1 MSGYF
6 LYHSIGTF
14 PGKNRAM
21 SEALTR
27 FSEVWSA
34 EDDGQWPAAL
44 AARQTFIEHWER
56 CIGAAPGTLTTAENV
71 TAALFSLIGSLPP
84 SYLKGRRILVAA
96 DCFPS
101 LHFLLAKLAERF
113 DFQLDTVPLRP
124 GEAYVRDE
132 DFMAHWDK
140 SVGLALLTW
149 VTSTT
154 SHRCD
159 VAALAQHG
167 RQMGSLV
174 GVDITQGVGIAP
186 FQVSDDTSFVVSS
199 SLKWLCGTS
208 GAGIIHVNPR
218 ILQECEP
225 EFRGWFSQTNPFSWG
240 LDDFEYAPDARRFDH
255 GTPAILASAASLPG
269 LQFVE
274 STGID
279 TLRSHNLK
287 LVRRIIDH
295 AQTSEWRIVSPLDDD
310 RRGGSLMIRM
320 GDHVDVQSIVSH
332 LRDRKLF
339 CDARGQIIRLSPGI
353 VTTEADVD
361 LLCQGIQELSA

>member
-1 MSGYF
+1 M
-6 LYHSIGTF
+6 
-14 PGKNRAM
+14 
-21 SEALTR
+21 
-27 FSEVWSA
+27 
-34 EDDGQWPAAL
+34 
-44 AARQTFIEHWER
+44 
-56 CIGAAPGTLTTAENV
+56 
-71 TAALFSLIGSLPP
+71 
-84 SYLKGRRILVAA
+84 
-96 DCFPS
+96 
-101 LHFLLAKLAERF
+101 
-113 DFQLDTVPLRP
+113 
-124 GEAYVRDE
+124 
-132 DFMAHWDK
+132 
-140 SVGLALLTW
+140 
-149 VTSTT
+149 
-154 SHRCD
+154 
-159 VAALAQHG
+159 
-167 RQMGSLV
+167 
-174 GVDITQGVGIAP
+174 DITQGVGIAP

-255 GTPAILASAASLPG
+255 GTPAILASVASLPG

-320 GDHVDVQSIVSH
+320 GDHVDVQSIVSQ

>member
-21 SEALTR
+21 SEALAH

-44 AARQTFIEHWER
+44 AARQTFIEYWER
-56 CIGAAPGTLTTAENV
+56 CIGATPGTLTAAENV

-101 LHFLLAKLAERF
+101 LHFLLAKLAKRF
-113 DFQLDTVPLRP
+113 DFQLDTVPIRP
-124 GEAYVRDE
+124 GEAYVRDG
-132 DFMAHWDK
+132 DFMARWNE

-167 RQMGSLV
+167 RRMGSLV

-186 FQVSDDTSFVVSS
+186 FKVNDDISFVVSS

-208 GAGIIHVNPR
+208 GAGVIYVKPSV
-218 ILQECEP
+218 LLECEP
-225 EFRGWFSQTNPFSWG
+225 EFRGWFSQSNPFSWD
-240 LDDFEYAPDARRFDH
+240 LDSFEYAPDARRFDH
-255 GTPAILASAASLPG
+255 GTPAILASVASLPG

-274 STGID
+274 STGVEA
-279 TLRSHNLK
+279 LRMYNLK
-287 LVRRIIDH
+287 LVWRIIDQ
-295 AQTSEWRIVSPLDDD
+295 AQASGWTIVSPLDDD

-320 GDHVDVQSIVSH
+320 GDHIDVGSIAGQ
-332 LRDRKLF
+332 LRERRLF

-361 LLCQGIQELSA
+361 LICEGIRTLTA

>member
-14 PGKNRAM
+14 PGKSRAM
-21 SEALTR
+21 SEALAN
-27 FSEVWSA
+27 FSVVWSA

-56 CIGAAPGTLTTAENV
+56 CISAPRGTLTTAENV
-71 TAALFSLIGSLPP
+71 TSALYSLIGSLPP

-101 LHFLLAKLAERF
+101 LHFLLTKLASRF
-113 DFQLDTVPLRP
+113 DFKLDTVPLRP

-132 DFMAHWDK
+132 DFIERWDE
-140 SVGLALLTW
+140 SVGVALLTW

-154 SHRCD
+154 SHQCD
-159 VAALAQHG
+159 AAALAQHG

-186 FQVSDDTSFVVSS
+186 FKVSDDISFVVSS

-208 GAGIIHVNPR
+208 GAGVIYVNPT
-218 ILQECEP
+218 ILPDCEP
-225 EFRGWFSQTNPFSWG
+225 EFRGWFSQSNPFSWD
-240 LDDFEYAPDARRFDH
+240 LDSFEYALDARRFDH
-255 GTPAILASAASLPG
+255 GTPAVLASVASLPG

-274 STGID
+274 RTGID
-279 TLRSHNLK
+279 ALRSHNLK

-295 AQTSEWRIVSPLDDD
+295 AQTSGWTIVSPLDDT

-320 GDHVDVQSIVSH
+320 GDNIDVQSIIAQ

-339 CDARGQIIRLSPGI
+339 CDTRGQIIRLSPGM
-353 VTTEADVD
+353 VTTETDVD
-361 LLCQGIQELSA
+361 LVCQGIKELAV